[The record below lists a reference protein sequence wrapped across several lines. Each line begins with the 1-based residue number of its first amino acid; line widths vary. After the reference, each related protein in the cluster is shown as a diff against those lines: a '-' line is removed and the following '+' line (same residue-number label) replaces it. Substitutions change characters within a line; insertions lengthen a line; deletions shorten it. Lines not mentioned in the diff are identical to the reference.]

1 MRLFRRFAG
10 ARLLLLGA
18 LALLFFG
25 AGIALFLTVPRLLPP
40 LILAERAFALAA
52 AFRVCAQDA
61 LPESKT
67 ARMTLAIALPVA
79 GAAFCFF
86 FRPLRGDIEEPP
98 QENGEEPLSRFARLA
113 GRGVSGAESAEYFPT
128 GAVWRAPF
136 LADLAAARREI
147 FLEYYIVAEGVLW
160 DEIFRILRERAERGV
175 RVKLLFDA
183 FGCALSLPSRFVRE
197 MKKAKIEAK
206 PFRVLAPCAS
216 AARRDH
222 RKLAVIDGHIA
233 YVGGI
238 NLADEYVGE
247 KLRFGHWKDSAL
259 RLSGGVVCDFRQ
271 MFLRTWGGENA
282 SSAPENI
289 CPAAHSAHTMPAIAL
304 SDDAEGRIPRAGA
317 RILHEL
323 CGRAE
328 KTLYFNTPYLA
339 PDGATMRALM
349 RAAAGGTDVRV
360 AIPFVPDKKAV
371 YLLSKRCARILE
383 RGGVQVRAYR
393 AGFLHAKSAVCDG
406 LYSLVGSWNL
416 DCRSLYA
423 QAECGALVQSA
434 SLAAA
439 LERDFLSTWEQCVPL
454 PEATAWERL
463 KAALVLPFYSLV

>member
-1 MRLFRRFAG
+1 MRLFHRFAG

-113 GRGVSGAESAEYFPT
+113 GSGVSRAESAEYFPT

-160 DEIFRILRERAERGV
+160 NEIFRILRERAEHGV
-175 RVKLLFDA
+175 RVMLLFDA

-197 MKKAKIEAK
+197 MKKAKIAAK

-222 RKLAVIDGHIA
+222 RKLAVIDGRAA

-259 RLSGGVVCDFRQ
+259 RLTGGVVCDFRQ
-271 MFLRTWGGENA
+271 MFLRAWGGENA
-282 SSAPENI
+282 SSAPADI
-289 CPAAHSAHTMPAIAL
+289 CPAAHSADTMPAIAI

-328 KTLYFNTPYLA
+328 KTLFFNTPYLA

-349 RAAAGGTDVRV
+349 RAAAGGTDVRI

-406 LYSLVGSWNL
+406 IYSLVGSWNL

-423 QAECGALVQSA
+423 QAECGALVQDDALS
-434 SLAAA
+434 AA

-454 PEATAWERL
+454 PKATAWERL

>member
-1 MRLFRRFAG
+1 MEQEVIVV
-10 ARLLLLGA
+10 
-18 LALLFFG
+18 G
-25 AGIALFLTVPRLLPP
+25 AG
-40 LILAERAFALAA
+40 
-52 AFRVCAQDA
+52 
-61 LPESKT
+61 
-67 ARMTLAIALPVA
+67 
-79 GAAFCFF
+79 
-86 FRPLRGDIEEPP
+86 
-98 QENGEEPLSRFARLA
+98 LA
-113 GRGVSGAESAEYFPT
+113 GCE
-128 GAVWRAPF
+128 
-136 LADLAAARREI
+136 AAYW
-147 FLEYYIVAEGVLW
+147 L
-160 DEIFRILRERAERGV
+160 AERGV
-175 RVKLLFDA
+175 RVMLLFDA

-197 MKKAKIEAK
+197 MKKAKIAAK

-259 RLSGGVVCDFRQ
+259 RLTGGVVCDFRQ

-423 QAECGALVQSA
+423 QAECGALVQNA
-434 SLAAA
+434 ALAAA